1 MAFSSD
7 GQHLVSGSA
16 DHTVKLWHVSTGQ
29 ELYTLNDHSDW
40 VNSVAFSPDSKTLV
54 SRDMT
59 IKLWRCD
66 I

>member
-1 MAFSSD
+1 MHSVTFSFD
-7 GQHLVSGSA
+7 GKTLVSG
-16 DHTVKLWHVSTGQ
+16 
-29 ELYTLNDHSDW
+29 
-40 VNSVAFSPDSKTLV
+40 

>member
-1 MAFSSD
+1 M
-7 GQHLVSGSA
+7 
-16 DHTVKLWHVSTGQ
+16 K
-29 ELYTLNDHSDW
+29 YKHSDW

-54 SRDMT
+54 SGSRNMT